1 MDKETSKK
9 KLILAVLQ
17 GDDYADTVDE
27 LNRKGFFATVLSSTG
42 GFLKKKNVTILIG
55 VEAEKV
61 DDVLGI
67 LKQCAGRRK
76 QTVYTVPTPMGGAYC
91 VGAEMAVA
99 VDQEVGGTTVF
110 TMDLDSLQK
119 F

>member
-1 MDKETSKK
+1 MDALEKK
-9 KLILAVLQ
+9 NKLILAIVQ
-17 GDDYADTVDE
+17 EDDYDLTVE
-27 LNRKGFFATVLSSTG
+27 KLNQHQIFVTKLSSSG
-42 GFLKKKNVTILIG
+42 GFLKKKNDTILIG